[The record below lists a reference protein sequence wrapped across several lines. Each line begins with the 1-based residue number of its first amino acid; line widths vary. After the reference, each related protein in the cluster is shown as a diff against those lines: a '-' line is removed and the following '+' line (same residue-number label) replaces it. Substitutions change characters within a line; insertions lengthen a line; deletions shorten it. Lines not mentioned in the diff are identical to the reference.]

1 MKRTI
6 VFLLIVSMLAVLCG
20 CGKAMPGQEEPK
32 QESMPTRETAP
43 NQAPA
48 AIEGPG
54 FDTPEDAILAYAGAL
69 QKGDVQEILSTFAV
83 ETYVDNFDLS
93 AYLENTGAYTVAV
106 QQPIPSS
113 DAYTRELNLIARQYH
128 ITRNLTYMYMGLG
141 KVENYVAPIP
151 FNGDPYEE
159 PAQLV
164 AALVNDNWMDTL
176 AKLETG
182 RVLRLED
189 LFDKSGQMNASLEG
203 QRKSLNCEEL
213 VPLALEVTIDSQR
226 YYLCVDAACYNGR
239 WYNCNFFGTIG
250 AYLGADALHGGLYL
264 LED

>member
-1 MKRTI
+1 MKRII
-6 VFLLIVSMLAVLCG
+6 VWLLLVSMLAALCG
-20 CGKAMPGQEEPK
+20 CDQEMPGQETT
-32 QESMPTRETAP
+32 PTGETAP
-43 NQAPA
+43 TQVSA

-54 FDTPEDAILAYAGAL
+54 FDSPEDAILAYAMAL
-69 QKGDVQEILSTFAV
+69 QKGDLREILSTFAV
-83 ETYVDNFDLS
+83 ETYVDNYDLE

-106 QQPIPSS
+106 QQPIPSA
-113 DAYTRELNLIARQYH
+113 DAYTRELNRMARQYH

-141 KVENYVAPIP
+141 QVENYVSPIP

-164 AALVNDNWMDTL
+164 AALTNDNWMDTL

-182 RVLRLED
+182 KVLRLED
-189 LFDKSGQMNASLEG
+189 LFEKSEQMYNSLEG
-203 QRKSLNCEEL
+203 QRKYLHCEEL
-213 VPLALEVTIDSQR
+213 VPLALEVTIDTQR

-239 WYNCNFFGTIG
+239 WYNCNFFGSIG
-250 AYLGADALHGGLYL
+250 VYLGADALHGGLYP